1 MGQEEYVAVVRGDQ
15 DAGLAAAIPARKA
28 GMRRWFI
35 ALILM
40 ILVITGYF
48 DRISVAVLFT
58 NHDFQTAMG
67 TGFNPALLGML
78 MTAFFFTYG
87 ISSVFLGFTGD
98 RFGPRRMLISASFI
112 WGGLMFVMGAA
123 SSYVTML
130 ISRILLGVTEGPQF
144 GWITKVVLG
153 WFPDTE
159 RGRANAIWLVGSPLG
174 SAIGFPVIISL
185 VAAYGWR
192 NAFFVLGAIS
202 ILVMLPLL
210 ALFVTA
216 TPAGADQPV
225 AVPSEPSTESFWH
238 GCQSFLKS
246 RDFWLLTIF
255 DSGELIYLW
264 GLNSWLPTYLQTVRH
279 FDIQHLGFYSSLPF
293 ILSFFGELLSGVLAD
308 RFEKKAALLFFGMIC
323 AAILL
328 YLGTIVPNSQ
338 AAAITIA
345 ISSGCFGLTVPAT
358 YTLMQRIIPKEVAS
372 SGVGV
377 LNGIANTVGA
387 FAPFVMGI
395 VIGAYDND
403 FTAGLLVLVV
413 SCLIC
418 SCAILPM
425 VSRH

>member
-1 MGQEEYVAVVRGDQ
+1 MGQDEYVVAVGAEQ
-15 DAGLAAAIPARKA
+15 QAASTSAPARRA
-28 GMRRWFI
+28 GMRRWVV
-35 ALILM
+35 AVILM
-40 ILVITGYF
+40 ALVITGYF

-87 ISSVFLGFTGD
+87 IASVFLGFTGD

-130 ISRILLGVTEGPQF
+130 ISRIALGITEGPQF

-153 WFPDTE
+153 WFPETE

-174 SAIGFPVIISL
+174 SAIGFPVIIGL

-192 NAFFVLGAIS
+192 NAFFVLGALS
-202 ILVMLPLL
+202 IFVMLPLL

-216 TPAGADQPV
+216 PPNELAQARGDVSKPT
-225 AVPSEPSTESFWH
+225 SKSFWQN
-238 GCQSFLKS
+238 CESFLKS

-255 DSGELIYLW
+255 DCGELIYLW

-293 ILSFFGELLSGVLAD
+293 VMSFLCELISGFLSD
-308 RFEKKAALLFFGMIC
+308 RFEKKAPLVFLGMVG

-328 YLGTIVPNSQ
+328 YVATIVPDSQ
-338 AAAITIA
+338 VAALTIA
-345 ISSGCFGLTVPAT
+345 VSSGCFGLTVPAT

-387 FAPFVMGI
+387 LAPFVMGV
-395 VIGAYDND
+395 VIAANNND

-413 SCLIC
+413 SCLVC
-418 SCAILPM
+418 SCAILPI
-425 VSRH
+425 VKRL